1 MSTWSTPTIPRVLD
15 LFLANGVTTVRNIDG
30 RPYNLEWRDRIARGE
45 MRGPTIHTAGPI
57 LDGDPPLRDDNLAI
71 GSADDARQA
80 VRDQAAAGYDF
91 VKIDTNLSGESYA
104 DVLETAADV
113 GLPVAGHV
121 PRGVAVDEMLVS
133 GIRSIEHES
142 ELGIWS
148 TPSLAGRPGDGLR
161 RCRRPGSL
169 GVVGDAASR
178 PHGCRRLGACG
189 GRRSNRLHLVSALQD
204 AGACLLAG
212 TDTPNPFVVPGCSLH
227 DELANFEAAGFDRG
241 RILALATRGAAR
253 FLETTGEVGTPWS
266 EHGRWCPSTSER
278 TPGDRKVAVINE
290 VLARRHW
297 PETDPLARRLTV
309 EVSGRAFEAK
319 IVGVV
324 GAARARGFASLPRPE
339 VFVPHAQGGGE
350 GLTYLP
356 TMGE

>member
-57 LDGDPPLRDDNLAI
+57 LDGDPPLRDDNLAM

-91 VKIDTNLSGESYA
+91 VKIYTNLSGESYA
-104 DVLETAADV
+104 AALKTAADV

-133 GIRSIEHES
+133 GIRSIEHVS

-161 RCRRPGSL
+161 GCRRPGFL

-178 PHGCRRLGACG
+178 PHGCRRLGARG
-189 GRRSNRLHLVSALQD
+189 GRPVEPLASRERASGRRCVS
-204 AGACLLAG
+204 
-212 TDTPNPFVVPGCSLH
+212 
-227 DELANFEAAGFDRG
+227 
-241 RILALATRGAAR
+241 
-253 FLETTGEVGTPWS
+253 
-266 EHGRWCPSTSER
+266 
-278 TPGDRKVAVINE
+278 
-290 VLARRHW
+290 ARRHRYAESVRRARLFPARRAGQLRSGGVRPW
-297 PETDPLARRLTV
+297 TDPRAGYARR
-309 EVSGRAFEAK
+309 RA
-319 IVGVV
+319 I
-324 GAARARGFASLPRPE
+324 P
-339 VFVPHAQGGGE
+339 
-350 GLTYLP
+350 
-356 TMGE
+356 